1 MDSTTATISPL
12 TKKPSTKKSVL
23 RTTINPWLM
32 PSLVIGLLAT
42 VVLSVGIGAVRI
54 TPYEIWLII
63 GKAFG
68 YATTVD
74 ESKMAILLA
83 IRLPRVCLAVLV
95 GSGLA
100 ISGAAIQGLFRNPLA
115 DPGLIGISAGASLAA
130 VTMIVLEVSFFTTLT
145 GILGMYA
152 LSVVSFIGASLTAF
166 LVYRIS
172 RMAGK
177 SLVTTMLLTG
187 IAINALSGALTGIM
201 TYLATDEQLRN
212 ITFWSLGS
220 LGGASWTSVLGILPF
235 TVIALFG
242 IPRLAKSLNL
252 LALGESQA
260 SMLGINLKSIKRQV
274 IIFSTMAVGTSVA
287 VAGIIGFVGLVIP
300 HLIRMGAGSDHRR
313 VLVGSALGGA
323 IVLTLADSLARTLVA
338 PAELP
343 IGILTALLGTPVFLW
358 ILFKQRRQSIS

>member
-1 MDSTTATISPL
+1 MDTTTATISPL
-12 TKKPSTKKSVL
+12 TQKPSTKKSVL
-23 RTTINPWLM
+23 RTTVNPWLM
-32 PSLVIGLLAT
+32 PALVVGLFVT

-63 GKAFG
+63 CKSFG
-68 YATTVD
+68 YSTTVD
-74 ESKMAILLA
+74 DSKMAILLA

-100 ISGAAIQGLFRNPLA
+100 ISGASIQGLFRNPLA

-130 VTMIVLEVSFFTTLT
+130 VTMIVLEVKFFQTLT
-145 GILGMYA
+145 GVLGMYA
-152 LSVVSFIGASLTAF
+152 LSVVAFAGACTTAF
-166 LVYRIS
+166 FVYRLAQ
-172 RMAGK
+172 MAGK
-177 SLVTTMLLTG
+177 DLITTMLLTG

-235 TVIALFG
+235 TAVALAG

-260 SMLGINLKSIKRQV
+260 SMLGVNLKSVKRQV
-274 IIFSTMAVGTSVA
+274 IIFATMAVGTSVA

-358 ILFKQRRQSIS
+358 ILFKQKRQAVD